1 MKVTVMSQA
10 LVPLLKG
17 LGNVEDFANP
27 VAKLSMPGEVGDVV
41 VVQAGEGAVAR
52 AAATGNSV
60 NCSNMATVTVTVAAL
75 AGGAVGSVGTA
86 DEVGADM
93 AVVEGG
99 AMTPGV

>member
-52 AAATGNSV
+52 TAATGKLSELLKHGYGHRD
-60 NCSNMATVTVTVAAL
+60 CGRIGRRCRRKCGHS
-75 AGGAVGSVGTA
+75 
-86 DEVGADM
+86 
-93 AVVEGG
+93 
-99 AMTPGV
+99 

>member
-52 AAATGNSV
+52 AAATGKLSELFKHGYGHRV
-60 NCSNMATVTVTVAAL
+60 C
-75 AGGAVGSVGTA
+75 GRIGRRCRRKCGHR
-86 DEVGADM
+86 
-93 AVVEGG
+93 
-99 AMTPGV
+99 

>member
-41 VVQAGEGAVAR
+41 VVQAGEGAVALT
-52 AAATGNSV
+52 AATG
-60 NCSNMATVTVTVAAL
+60 AL
-75 AGGAVGSVGTA
+75 SELFKHGHAHRDCARIGRR
-86 DEVGADM
+86 
-93 AVVEGG
+93 
-99 AMTPGV
+99 